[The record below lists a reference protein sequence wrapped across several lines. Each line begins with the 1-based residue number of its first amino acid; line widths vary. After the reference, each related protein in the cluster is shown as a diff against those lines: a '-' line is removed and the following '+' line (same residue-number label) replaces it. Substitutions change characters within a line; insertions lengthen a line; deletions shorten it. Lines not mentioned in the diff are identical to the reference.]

1 MSALVFGWARR
12 KKRPDESQVTAAA
25 EAAALEAGEDGGPPQ
40 PLQDAGVE
48 GGGGGGGA
56 DAHGRRGVDGGAR
69 APPEQDGEEP
79 PGRIDPTSIEVSDVP
94 ILLDEV
100 IAVRGKALVAGA
112 ASLREALIPRLERLD
127 ALLDELEEDDL
138 DTEDADRRV
147 QAVVERSKRQI
158 ISIIGQEV
166 RAALPTVETADDA
179 MALAEATARML
190 RKTGDVLGRQTR
202 FMHAF
207 GKKYA
212 GRIKPILGDTEDDYK
227 ALLALTVGHRYTT
240 DAAGRIL
247 KDIELMDRSG
257 RSAERLRSRAAELD
271 SRLARLRARG
281 SEIGGEIEG
290 VKASPEYGALGRLR
304 EELEAVRGRRAA
316 ARRGASD
323 RFTKISKPLSRYEY
337 VSAMDKEKMA
347 LLRAVIDDPFEA
359 VAAAGAGAVSE
370 ILGAVRRAVDSGSV
384 TVKDKAKAVHLLDEE
399 AGRLAS
405 YKRDADEMAR
415 READIGARI
424 AKADTGRLDALESER
439 AKNEAEAADTEAKVR
454 QMRAE
459 ADESEGR
466 MPATLAKIESAV
478 SEITGVRY
486 TVRPDG
492 GGG

>member
-12 KKRPDESQVTAAA
+12 KKRPDESQVAAAAA
-25 EAAALEAGEDGGPPQ
+25 EAALEAAEDGGAAQ
-40 PLQDAGVE
+40 EQGDRGEQGE
-48 GGGGGGGA
+48 GGGGPAPPPPPPQGGA
-56 DAHGRRGVDGGAR
+56 
-69 APPEQDGEEP
+69 EQA
-79 PGRIDPTSIEVSDVP
+79 GRIDLASIEVSTVP
-94 ILLDEV
+94 ALLDEV

-112 ASLREALIPRLERLD
+112 ASLREALIPRLEKLD
-127 ALLDELEEDDL
+127 SILDELEEDDL

-166 RAALPTVETADDA
+166 RAALPSVETADDA
-179 MALAEATARML
+179 VALADATARML
-190 RKTGDVLGRQTR
+190 KKTGDVLGRQTR
-202 FMHAF
+202 FMHAY

-227 ALLALTVGHRYTT
+227 ALLALTVGHRHTS
-240 DAAGRIL
+240 DAADRIL
-247 KDIELMDRSG
+247 KDIEQMDRSG
-257 RSAERLRSRAAELD
+257 RSAERLRARAGELE

-281 SEIGGEIEG
+281 GDIAGEIER
-290 VKASPEYGALGRLR
+290 ARSSPEYGALGKLR
-304 EELEAVRGRRAA
+304 GELEAVRGRRAA

-359 VAAAGAGAVSE
+359 VASAGAGAVSE

-399 AGRLAS
+399 TGRLAS
-405 YKRDADEMAR
+405 YEKDAAEMAR
-415 READIGARI
+415 REKEIESRI
-424 AKADTGRLDALESER
+424 AEADTGRLDALEADR

-459 ADESEGR
+459 ADEADAR
-466 MPATLAKIESAV
+466 MPVILARIESAV
-478 SEITGVRY
+478 SDVTGVRY

-492 GGG
+492 GR